1 MLHLLRPEPEPPDLP
16 EVHVQVG
23 EGTLLASREAFA
35 PARDAV
41 LAHDGDVH
49 AGVIRVELAGAQT
62 AARDV
67 EGAWCLSVDIDV
79 VGTADQNFWCL
90 ASTAQRH
97 GAALTVDTT
106 EVDLVQHLNAGAAPG
121 EGVGDQIVSV
131 AVAYWARA
139 RLSELW
145 TYDWPGD
152 LEGQYLGRQ
161 VVRRLRAHPLPEPFM
176 RRLFSG
182 RVSRMAAIGLAGA
195 AAAFAVGCGYD
206 DQARVCVNQQQ
217 KVVEEERCEF
227 EERSGG
233 TFIAPFFWHYG
244 GRVGSGDVVR
254 GGQSV
259 RASDIAANR
268 AASSR
273 FSGTTVRGSGS
284 TVA

>member
-23 EGTLLASREAFA
+23 EGTLLGSREAFA

-49 AGVIRVELAGAQT
+49 AGIIRVELAGAQV

-67 EGAWCLSVDIDV
+67 EGAWCLSVDFDV
-79 VGTADQNFWCL
+79 VGAGDQNFWCL

-106 EVDLVQHLNAGAAPG
+106 EVDLVQHLNAGAKPG

-131 AVAYWARA
+131 AVAHWARA
-139 RLSELW
+139 RLSDLW
-145 TYDWPGD
+145 THDWPGG

-195 AAAFAVGCGYD
+195 AAAFAVGCGYE
-206 DQARVCVNQQQ
+206 DQARVCTNEQQ
-217 KVVEEERCEF
+217 KIVEDEQCEERAQNAGAGA
-227 EERSGG
+227 GG
-233 TFIAPFFWHYG
+233 LFFWYYG
-244 GRVGSGDVVR
+244 GRVANGLAR
-254 GGQSV
+254 GGQPVLS
-259 RASDIAANR
+259 SDRGANR

-273 FSGTTVRGSGS
+273 FGGTTVRGSGS

>member
-1 MLHLLRPEPEPPDLP
+1 VLHLLRPEPEPPDLP

-23 EGTLLASREAFA
+23 EGTLLGSREAFA

-49 AGVIRVELAGAQT
+49 AGVIRVELAGAQV

-79 VGTADQNFWCL
+79 VGAADQNFWCL

-106 EVDLVQHLNAGAAPG
+106 EVDLVQHLNAGAKPG

-131 AVAYWARA
+131 AVAHWARA
-139 RLSELW
+139 RLSDLW
-145 TYDWPGD
+145 THDWPGG

-195 AAAFAVGCGYD
+195 AAAFAVGCGNE
-206 DQARVCVNQQQ
+206 DQARVCVNEQK
-217 KVVEEERCEF
+217 KVVDEDKCEESKDR
-227 EERSGG
+227 GG
-233 TFIAPFFWHYG
+233 GFSPFFFYYG
-244 GRVGSGDVVR
+244 GGVSNGFAR
-254 GGQSV
+254 GG
-259 RASDIAANR
+259 RAVPSTNGAANR

-273 FSGTTVRGSGS
+273 FGGTTVRGSGS
-284 TVA
+284 TVS

>member
-1 MLHLLRPEPEPPDLP
+1 M
-16 EVHVQVG
+16 QVG
-23 EGTLLASREAFA
+23 EGTLLGSREAFA

-79 VGTADQNFWCL
+79 VGAADQNFWCL
-90 ASTAQRH
+90 ASTAQRN

-106 EVDLVQHLNAGAAPG
+106 KVDLVQHLNAGAKPG

-131 AVAYWARA
+131 AVAHWAKA
-139 RLSELW
+139 RLSDLW
-145 TYDWPGD
+145 THDWPGG

-161 VVRRLRAHPLPEPFM
+161 VARRLRAHPLPEPFM

-182 RVSRMAAIGLAGA
+182 RVSRMAAVGLAGA
-195 AAAFAVGCGYD
+195 AAAFAVGCGNE
-206 DQARVCVNQQQ
+206 DQARVCVNEQQ
-217 KVVEEERCEF
+217 KVVDEDRCKDEER
-227 EERSGG
+227 RGG
-233 TFIAPFFWHYG
+233 GGISPFFFYYG
-244 GRVGSGDVVR
+244 GGISNGFAR
-254 GGQSV
+254 GG
-259 RASDIAANR
+259 RAVPSTDSAGNR

-273 FSGTTVRGSGS
+273 FGGTSVRGSGS
-284 TVA
+284 TVS

>member
-23 EGTLLASREAFA
+23 EGTLLGSWEAFA

-62 AARDV
+62 SARDV

-106 EVDLVQHLNAGAAPG
+106 EVDLVQHLNAGAEPG

-131 AVAYWARA
+131 AVAHWARA
-139 RLSELW
+139 RLSDLW
-145 TYDWPGD
+145 TYEWPGG

-195 AAAFAVGCGYD
+195 AAAFAVGCGNE
-206 DQARVCVNQQQ
+206 DQSRVCVNEQQ
-217 KVVEEERCEF
+217 KVVDEDKCEREA
-227 EERSGG
+227 RSGG
-233 TFIAPFFWHYG
+233 GGFSPFFFYYG
-244 GRVGSGDVVR
+244 GGISNGFAR

-259 RASDIAANR
+259 PSTDAAGNR
-268 AASSR
+268 SASSR
-273 FSGTTVRGSGS
+273 FGGQSVRGSGS
-284 TVA
+284 TVS

>member
-1 MLHLLRPEPEPPDLP
+1 M
-16 EVHVQVG
+16 QVG

-62 AARDV
+62 AGRDV

-79 VGTADQNFWCL
+79 VGTADQDFWCL

-106 EVDLVQHLNAGAAPG
+106 EVDLVQHLNAGAQPG

-131 AVAYWARA
+131 AVAHWARA
-139 RLSELW
+139 RLSDLW
-145 TYDWPGD
+145 TYEWPGD
-152 LEGQYLGRQ
+152 IEGQYLGRQ

-195 AAAFAVGCGYD
+195 AAAFAVGCGYE
-206 DQARVCVNQQQ
+206 DQARVCVNEQQ
-217 KVVEEERCEF
+217 KVVKDDLCKEKAEKAE
-227 EERSGG
+227 SGG
-233 TFIAPFFWHYG
+233 GGLLIAPFFWHYG
-244 GRVGSGDVVR
+244 GRVGAGNVVQ
-254 GGQSV
+254 GGRSV
-259 RASDIAANR
+259 PAGNAAANR
-268 AASSR
+268 AVSSR

>member
-23 EGTLLASREAFA
+23 EGTLLASRGSFV

-106 EVDLVQHLNAGAAPG
+106 EVNLVQHLNAGAEPG

-131 AVAYWARA
+131 AVAHWARA
-139 RLSELW
+139 RLSDLW
-145 TYDWPGD
+145 TYEWPGD

-161 VVRRLRAHPLPEPFM
+161 VVRSLRAHPLPEPFM

-195 AAAFAVGCGYD
+195 AAAFAVGCGD
-206 DQARVCVNQQQ
+206 SEQARVCVNQQQ
-217 KVVEEERCEF
+217 KVVDEDNCEREA
-227 EERSGG
+227 RGG
-233 TFIAPFFWHYG
+233 GAGFTPFFFYYG
-244 GRVGSGDVVR
+244 GGLRNGFAR
-254 GGQSV
+254 GG
-259 RASDIAANR
+259 RAVPSTDAAANR

-273 FSGTTVRGSGS
+273 FRGTSVRGSGS
-284 TVA
+284 TIS